1 MLNNYEPIKVYK
13 GNIVYSPS
21 INRLTT
27 LENGYIV
34 VNKEEVIGT
43 YQDLPA
49 EYQNCELRDFGD
61 RLILPGFVDLHF
73 HAPQFANR
81 GLGLDKELL
90 PWLEEYTFP
99 EESKFKDLSYAKKIY
114 PQVVH
119 ALWKNGTTR
128 SVIFASVHKDSTKL
142 LLDLFIDSGLGAFV
156 GKVNMDQN
164 CPDFIVEDSNQS
176 LSETLEIIQE
186 YSKKSTL
193 VQPIL
198 TPRFVPTCSI
208 PLMEKLGA
216 FAMDHNIHIQ
226 SHISENQ
233 GEVDWVK
240 ELHPESLDYASI
252 YHQYGLF
259 GHQPTIMAHCVFNT
273 DQEIDLMAKSG
284 VYAAHCPHANYNL
297 ASGIMPV
304 RSFLEKGVSV
314 GLGSDV
320 GAGHQVSIP
329 KVMTA
334 AVQASKI
341 KWLESGKT
349 LEPLKL
355 SEVFYLGTKGGGKFF
370 GKVGS
375 FEPAYAFDALVI
387 DDQDLGTIDISL
399 TERLERYLYIGDD
412 RHILKRFVA
421 GKEVFEPKKLPG
433 I

>member
-1 MLNNYEPIKVYK
+1 MNDPKQIKIYK
-13 GNIVYSPS
+13 GNIIYSPS
-21 INRLTT
+21 IDQLLT
-27 LENGYIV
+27 LENSYLIV
-34 VNKEEVIGT
+34 ENDKVVGT
-43 YQDLPA
+43 YRQLPE
-49 EYQNCELRDFGD
+49 EYQNFAVRDVGH
-61 RLILPGFVDLHF
+61 RMILPGFVDLHF

-90 PWLEEYTFP
+90 PWLEDYTFP
-99 EESKFKDLSYAKKIY
+99 EESKFKDLNYAKEIY

-128 SVIFASVHKDSTKL
+128 SVIFGSVHKDSTKL

-156 GKVNMDQN
+156 GKVNMDRN
-164 CPDFIVEDSNQS
+164 CPDFIVEDSTAS
-176 LSETLEIIQE
+176 LSETLEIIEE
-186 YSKKSTL
+186 YHNKSEL
-193 VQPIL
+193 VRPIL
-198 TPRFVPTCSI
+198 TPRFVPTCST
-208 PLMEKLGA
+208 PLMEKLGS
-216 FAMDHNIHIQ
+216 FAKDHKIYVQ

-240 ELHPESLDYASI
+240 ELHPESVNYASI

-259 GHQPTIMAHCVFNT
+259 GHQPTIMAHCVYNT
-273 DQEIDLMAKSG
+273 DEEIELMAQSG

-304 RSFLEKGVSV
+304 RQFLNKGVSV

-320 GAGHQVSIP
+320 GAGHAVSIA

-349 LEPLKL
+349 LDPLKL

-375 FEPAYAFDALVI
+375 FEPEYAFDALII
-387 DDQDLGTIDISL
+387 DDQELGTLDLSL

-412 RHILKRFVA
+412 RHIEKRFVA
-421 GKEVFEPKKLPG
+421 GKEVFEPLKKLPE
-433 I
+433 

>member
-1 MLNNYEPIKVYK
+1 MNDHKNCKVYK

-21 INRLTT
+21 IEQLTT
-27 LENGYIV
+27 MENGYLI
-34 VNKEEVIGT
+34 VNKDAVVGT
-43 YQDLPA
+43 YQQLPE
-49 EYQNCELRDFGD
+49 EYQSCEVEDFGH
-61 RLILPGFVDLHF
+61 RLVLPGFVDLHF

-99 EESKFKDLSYAKKIY
+99 EESKFKDLSYAKEIY

-128 SVIFASVHKDSTKL
+128 SVIFASVHKESTKY
-142 LLDLFIDSGLGAFV
+142 LLDLFMESGLGAFV
-156 GKVNMDQN
+156 GKVNMDRN
-164 CPDFIVEDSNQS
+164 CPDFIVEDSEAS

-186 YSKKSTL
+186 YANKSKL
-193 VQPIL
+193 VHPIL
-198 TPRFVPTCSI
+198 TPRFVPTCST
-208 PLMEKLGA
+208 PLMEKLGS
-216 FAMDHNIHIQ
+216 FAMDHKVFIQ

-240 ELHPESLDYASI
+240 ELHPESVDYASI

-273 DQEIDLMAKSG
+273 EKEIELMAKSG
-284 VYAAHCPHANYNL
+284 VYAAHCPNANYNL

-304 RSFLEKGVSV
+304 RSFLDKGVSV
-314 GLGSDV
+314 GLGTDV

-375 FEPAYAFDALVI
+375 FEPEYAFDALII
-387 DDQDLGTIDISL
+387 DDQELGTLDLSL
-399 TERLERYLYIGDD
+399 RERLERYLYIGDD
-412 RHILKRFVA
+412 RQIEKRFVA
-421 GKEVFEPKKLPG
+421 GNEVFEPKKTP
-433 I
+433 

>member
-1 MLNNYEPIKVYK
+1 MINEHNLTQVYK
-13 GNIVYSPS
+13 GNIVYTPS
-21 INRLTT
+21 LEELTT
-27 LENGYIV
+27 IENGYV
-34 VNKEEVIGT
+34 VVENHRVIGAFE
-43 YQDLPA
+43 QLPE
-49 EYQNCELRDFGD
+49 EYRNCEVQDFGH

-99 EESKFKDLSYAKKIY
+99 EESKFKDLSYAKEIY

-128 SVIFASVHKDSTKL
+128 SVIFASVHKDSTKY

-156 GKVNMDQN
+156 GKVNMDRN
-164 CPDFIVEDSNQS
+164 CPDFILEDSEES
-176 LSETLEIIQE
+176 LSETLEIIEE
-186 YSKKSTL
+186 YSNKSPL

-198 TPRFVPTCSI
+198 TPRFVPTCTT
-208 PLMEKLGA
+208 PLMEKLGS
-216 FAMDHNIHIQ
+216 FARDHKVFIQ

-240 ELHPESLDYASI
+240 ELYPESLDYASI

-273 DQEIDLMAKSG
+273 DTEIELMAKSG
-284 VYAAHCPHANYNL
+284 VYAAHCPNANYNL

-304 RSFLEKGVSV
+304 RSFLNKGVAV
-314 GLGSDV
+314 GLGTDV

-329 KVMTA
+329 KIMTA
-334 AVQASKI
+334 AVQASKM
-341 KWLESGKT
+341 KWLESKKT

-355 SEVFYLGTKGGGKFF
+355 SEVFFMGTKGGGKFF

-375 FEPAYAFDALVI
+375 FEPEYAFDALII
-387 DDQDLGTIDISL
+387 DDRELGTLDLTL

-412 RHILKRFVA
+412 RHIEKRFVA
-421 GKEVFEPKKLPG
+421 GTEVLEPKKTP
-433 I
+433 

>member
-1 MLNNYEPIKVYK
+1 MTTDHTHIKIYK
-13 GNIVYSPS
+13 GNILYSPS
-21 INRLTT
+21 PEELTT
-27 LENGYIV
+27 LEKGYIV
-34 VNKEEVIGT
+34 VNKEQVVGT
-43 YQDLPA
+43 YAALPEEYQDL
-49 EYQNCELRDFGD
+49 EVIDYGH

-90 PWLEEYTFP
+90 PWLEDYTFP
-99 EESKFKDLSYAKKIY
+99 EESKFKDLSYAKEIY

-119 ALWKNGTTR
+119 SLWKNGTTR
-128 SVIFASVHKDSTKL
+128 SVIFASVHKESTKL
-142 LLDLFIDSGLGAFV
+142 LLDLFMDSGLGAFV

-164 CPDFIVEDSNQS
+164 CPEFIVEDSDLS
-176 LSETLEIIQE
+176 LAETLEIIEE
-186 YSKKSTL
+186 YGQKSDL
-193 VQPIL
+193 VKPIL
-198 TPRFVPTCSI
+198 TPRFVPTCSV

-216 FAMDHNIHIQ
+216 FATKHKVFIQ

-240 ELHPESLDYASI
+240 ELHPDSEDYASI
-252 YHQYGLF
+252 YHRYGLF

-273 DQEIDLMAKSG
+273 EKEIELMAKSG

-304 RSFLEKGVSV
+304 RRFLDKGVSV

-349 LEPLKL
+349 LDPLKL

-375 FEPAYAFDALVI
+375 FEKDYAFDALVI
-387 DDQDLGTIDISL
+387 DDEELGSL
-399 TERLERYLYIGDD
+399 DRCLKERLERYLYIGDD
-412 RHILKRFVA
+412 RHIEKRYVA
-421 GKEVFEPKKLPG
+421 GKEVPEPRKTP
-433 I
+433 

>member
-1 MLNNYEPIKVYK
+1 MINEHNLTQVYK
-13 GNIVYSPS
+13 GNIVYTPS
-21 INRLTT
+21 LEELTT
-27 LENGYIV
+27 IENGYV
-34 VNKEEVIGT
+34 VVENHRVIGT
-43 YQDLPA
+43 FEQLPE
-49 EYQNCELRDFGD
+49 EYRNCEVQDFGH

-99 EESKFKDLSYAKKIY
+99 EESKFKDLSYAKEIY

-128 SVIFASVHKDSTKL
+128 SVIFASVHKDSTKY

-156 GKVNMDQN
+156 GKVNMDRN
-164 CPDFIVEDSNQS
+164 CPDFILEDSEES
-176 LSETLEIIQE
+176 LSETLEIIEE
-186 YSKKSTL
+186 YSNKSPL

-198 TPRFVPTCSI
+198 TPRFVPTCTT
-208 PLMEKLGA
+208 PLMEKLGS
-216 FAMDHNIHIQ
+216 FARDHKVFIQ

-240 ELHPESLDYASI
+240 ELYPESLDYASI

-273 DQEIDLMAKSG
+273 DTEIELMAKSG
-284 VYAAHCPHANYNL
+284 VYAAHCPNANYNL

-304 RSFLEKGVSV
+304 RSFLNKGVAV
-314 GLGSDV
+314 GLGTDV

-329 KVMTA
+329 KIMTA
-334 AVQASKI
+334 AVQASKM
-341 KWLESGKT
+341 KWLESKKT

-355 SEVFYLGTKGGGKFF
+355 SEVFFMGTKGGGKFF

-375 FEPAYAFDALVI
+375 FEPEYAFDALII
-387 DDQDLGTIDISL
+387 DDRELGTLDLTL

-412 RHILKRFVA
+412 RHIEKRFVA
-421 GKEVFEPKKLPG
+421 GTEVLEPKKTP
-433 I
+433 

>member
-1 MLNNYEPIKVYK
+1 MTTDHEHITVYK
-13 GNIVYSPS
+13 GNIVDSPS
-21 INRLTT
+21 MEELRT
-27 LENGYIV
+27 LENGYLV
-34 VNKEEVIGT
+34 VNGDRVIGT
-43 YQDLPA
+43 YATLPE
-49 EYQNCELRDFGD
+49 EYKGCAITDYGHRI
-61 RLILPGFVDLHF
+61 ILPGFVDLHF

-99 EESKFKDLSYAKKIY
+99 EESKFKDLSYAKEIY

-128 SVIFASVHKDSTKL
+128 SVIFGSVHKESTEF
-142 LLDLFIDSGLGAFV
+142 LLDLFIDAGLGAFV
-156 GKVNMDQN
+156 GKVNMDRN
-164 CPDFIVEDSNQS
+164 CPEFIVEDSDQS
-176 LSETLEIIQE
+176 LSETLEIIEKYADQ
-186 YSKKSTL
+186 SDL
-193 VQPIL
+193 VRPIL
-198 TPRFVPTCSI
+198 TPRFVPVCST

-216 FAMDHNIHIQ
+216 FARDHSVFVQ

-240 ELHPESLDYASI
+240 ELHPDSLDYASI
-252 YHQYGLF
+252 YHDYGLF

-273 DQEIDLMAKSG
+273 EKEIELMAKSG

-304 RSFLEKGVSV
+304 RNFLNKGVSV
-314 GLGSDV
+314 GLGTDV

-349 LEPLKL
+349 LDPLKL
-355 SEVFYLGTKGGGKFF
+355 SEVFYMGTKGGGRFF

-375 FEPAYAFDALVI
+375 FEADYAFDALVV
-387 DDQDLGTIDISL
+387 DDRELGTLNL
-399 TERLERYLYIGDD
+399 TLKERLERYLYIGDD
-412 RHILKRFVA
+412 RHIEKRYVA
-421 GKEVFEPKKLPG
+421 GKEVPEPKKLPDL
-433 I
+433 

>member
-1 MLNNYEPIKVYK
+1 MNEYKHRKIYK

-21 INRLTT
+21 IDRLTT
-27 LENGYIV
+27 MENAYLV
-34 VNKEEVIGT
+34 VEKGQVVGT
-43 YQDLPA
+43 YEQLPK
-49 EYQNCELRDFGD
+49 EYQDCEVDDFGH

-99 EESKFKDLSYAKKIY
+99 EENKFKDLSYAKEIY

-128 SVIFASVHKDSTKL
+128 SVIFASVHKESTKY
-142 LLDLFIDSGLGAFV
+142 LLDLFVESGLGAFV
-156 GKVNMDQN
+156 GKVNMDRN
-164 CPDFIVEDSNQS
+164 CPDFIVEDSAES

-186 YSKKSTL
+186 YANKSKL
-193 VQPIL
+193 VHPIL
-198 TPRFVPTCSI
+198 TPRFVPTCST
-208 PLMEKLGA
+208 PLMEKLGS
-216 FAMDHNIHIQ
+216 FAMDHKVFIQ

-240 ELHPESLDYASI
+240 ELHPECQDYASI

-273 DQEIDLMAKSG
+273 EKEIELMAKSG
-284 VYAAHCPHANYNL
+284 VYAAHCPNANYNL

-304 RSFLEKGVSV
+304 RSFLDKGVQV
-314 GLGSDV
+314 GLGTDV

-341 KWLESGKT
+341 KWLESKKT

-375 FEPAYAFDALVI
+375 FEPDYDFDALII
-387 DDQDLGTIDISL
+387 DDRELGTLDL
-399 TERLERYLYIGDD
+399 TLGERLERYLYIGDD
-412 RHILKRFVA
+412 RHIEKRFVA
-421 GKEVFEPKKLPG
+421 GKEVFEPKKTP
-433 I
+433 

>member
-1 MLNNYEPIKVYK
+1 MINEHNLTQVYK
-13 GNIVYSPS
+13 GNIVYTPS
-21 INRLTT
+21 LEELTT
-27 LENGYIV
+27 IENGYV
-34 VNKEEVIGT
+34 VVENHRVIGT
-43 YQDLPA
+43 FEQLPE
-49 EYQNCELRDFGD
+49 EYRNCEVQDFGH

-99 EESKFKDLSYAKKIY
+99 EESKFKDLSYAKEIY

-128 SVIFASVHKDSTKL
+128 SVIFASVHKDSTKY

-156 GKVNMDQN
+156 GKVNMDRN
-164 CPDFIVEDSNQS
+164 CPDFILEDSEES
-176 LSETLEIIQE
+176 LSETLEIIEE
-186 YSKKSTL
+186 YSNKSPL

-198 TPRFVPTCSI
+198 TPRFVPTCTT
-208 PLMEKLGA
+208 PLMEKLGS
-216 FAMDHNIHIQ
+216 FARDHKVFIQ

-240 ELHPESLDYASI
+240 ELYPESLDYASI

-273 DQEIDLMAKSG
+273 DTEIELMAKSG
-284 VYAAHCPHANYNL
+284 VYAAHCPNANYNL

-304 RSFLEKGVSV
+304 RSFLNKGVAV
-314 GLGSDV
+314 GLGTDV

-334 AVQASKI
+334 AVQASKM
-341 KWLESGKT
+341 KWLESKKT

-355 SEVFYLGTKGGGKFF
+355 SEVFFMGTKGGGKFF

-375 FEPAYAFDALVI
+375 FEPEYAFDALII
-387 DDQDLGTIDISL
+387 DDRELGTLDLTL

-412 RHILKRFVA
+412 RHIEKRFVA
-421 GKEVFEPKKLPG
+421 GTEVLEPKKTP
-433 I
+433 

>member
-1 MLNNYEPIKVYK
+1 MMNDPKVVKAYK
-13 GNIVYSPS
+13 GNIVYSPT
-21 INRLTT
+21 IEQLTT
-27 LENGYIV
+27 MEQGYLIV
-34 VNKEEVIGT
+34 KGDKVVGT
-43 YQDLPA
+43 YQQLPK
-49 EYQNCELRDFGD
+49 EYQHCQVEDFGH

-99 EESKFKDLSYAKKIY
+99 EENKFKDLSYAKEIY

-128 SVIFASVHKDSTKL
+128 SVIFASVHKESTKY
-142 LLDLFIDSGLGAFV
+142 LLDLFIESGLGAFV
-156 GKVNMDQN
+156 GKVNMDRN
-164 CPDFIVEDSNQS
+164 CPDFIVEDSEAS
-176 LSETLEIIQE
+176 LAETLEIIEE
-186 YSKKSTL
+186 YSGKSEL
-193 VQPIL
+193 VQTIL
-198 TPRFVPTCSI
+198 TPRFVPTCSV

-216 FAMDHNIHIQ
+216 FATDHKVFIQ

-240 ELHPESLDYASI
+240 ELHPESEDYASI

-259 GHQPTIMAHCVFNT
+259 GQQPTIMAHCVFNT
-273 DQEIDLMAKSG
+273 EKEIELMAKSG
-284 VYAAHCPHANYNL
+284 VYAAHCPNANYNL

-304 RSFLEKGVSV
+304 RSFLDKGVLV
-314 GLGSDV
+314 GLGTDV

-329 KVMTA
+329 KVMAA

-349 LEPLKL
+349 LDPLKL

-375 FEPAYAFDALVI
+375 FEPDYAFDALII
-387 DDQDLGTIDISL
+387 DDQELGTLDLSL
-399 TERLERYLYIGDD
+399 NERLERYLYIGDD
-412 RHILKRFVA
+412 RHIEKRFVA
-421 GKEVFEPKKLPG
+421 GKEVHEPKKTP
-433 I
+433 

>member
-1 MLNNYEPIKVYK
+1 MINEHKHIQVYK
-13 GNIVYSPS
+13 GNIVHSPS
-21 INRLTT
+21 IDRLETM
-27 LENGYIV
+27 ENGYLV
-34 VNKEEVIGT
+34 VNKDSVTGM
-43 YQDLPA
+43 YQKLP
-49 EYQNCELRDFGD
+49 EKYQNCAVRDFGH

-99 EESKFKDLSYAKKIY
+99 EESKFKNLSYAKEIY

-128 SVIFASVHKDSTKL
+128 SVIFASVHKDSTKY

-156 GKVNMDQN
+156 GKVNMDRN
-164 CPDFIVEDSNQS
+164 CPDFIVEDSTQS
-176 LSETLEIIQE
+176 LSETLEIIEE
-186 YSKKSTL
+186 YSNKSPL
-193 VQPIL
+193 VRPII
-198 TPRFVPTCSI
+198 TPRFVPTCSV

-216 FAMDHNIHIQ
+216 FAMDHKVFIQ

-240 ELHPESLDYASI
+240 ELHPESVDYASI
-252 YHQYGLF
+252 YDQYGLF

-273 DQEIDLMAKSG
+273 EKEIQLMAKSG
-284 VYAAHCPHANYNL
+284 VYAAHCPNANYNL

-304 RSFLEKGVSV
+304 RSFLDKGVSV
-314 GLGSDV
+314 GLGTDV

-341 KWLESGKT
+341 KWLESNKT

-355 SEVFYLGTKGGGKFF
+355 AEVFYLGTKGGGKFF

-375 FEPAYAFDALVI
+375 FEPDYAFDALII
-387 DDQDLGTIDISL
+387 DDRELGTLDLSL

-412 RHILKRFVA
+412 RHIEKRYVA
-421 GKEVFEPKKLPG
+421 GKEVSEPKKTS
-433 I
+433 